1 MRQRSLEEDSGR
13 STVEPPDGNGA
24 AAADFAGGPPV
35 TETPPRPVRPPVKR
49 TPARRTQWT
58 PWMEVVLADWRA
70 RWPAAFTK
78 PVPLALGISGH
89 IKAVLRAE
97 GKVVDRKTI
106 GVTIHLWTMQ
116 GAYLRAVVRGEL
128 RRNLDGSAAGVPDE
142 AARQYAQKVLDE
154 RAARQAAKA
163 RAAEDVGKPL

>member
-1 MRQRSLEEDSGR
+1 MSQQLLEEDSGR
-13 STVEPPDGNGA
+13 SMAEQPDGNGA
-24 AAADFAGGPPV
+24 AVADFVTGLTV
-35 TETPPRPVRPPVKR
+35 TETSLRPAEPPARR
-49 TPARRTQWT
+49 TPARRTQWA

-97 GKVVDRKTI
+97 GKIVDRKTV
-106 GVTIHLWTMQ
+106 GVTLHRWTMQ
-116 GAYLRAVVRGEL
+116 GPYLRAVVRGEP

-142 AARQYAQKVLDE
+142 AARQYAQKLLDE

-163 RAAEDVGKPL
+163 RAAEAVGKPV

>member
-1 MRQRSLEEDSGR
+1 M
-13 STVEPPDGNGA
+13 T
-24 AAADFAGGPPV
+24 V
-35 TETPPRPVRPPVKR
+35 TETTPRTAEPPAKR
-49 TPARRTQWT
+49 MPARRAPWA

-106 GVTIHLWTMQ
+106 GVTLHRWTMQ
-116 GAYLRAVVRGEL
+116 GTYLRAVVRGEL

-142 AARQYAQKVLDE
+142 AARQYAQRLLDE

-163 RAAEDVGKPL
+163 RAAEDVGKPA